1 MNIQKTDTTIGHLV
15 DMVRRGELRLPEM
28 QRRYV
33 WTATRV
39 RDLLDSLY
47 RGYPSGTILVWETD
61 QDQPARDLAVAQERT
76 AFSPKLLL
84 DGQQR
89 ITSLSAVI
97 RGEPISVR
105 NRKRPIDIAF
115 NLDHPEG
122 GPVDLIEVTE
132 DAQRPDEDPDSETT
146 SEEDDDSNAPS
157 VLQRLR
163 ERTFAV
169 ASSSLLSSKNWI
181 PVSAVFKGEKNDW
194 ELLEPLVQS
203 PADPRFGMYMK
214 RLQRLRG
221 LRDYPYVM
229 QVIPRSVSYE
239 ETAEIFVRVNS
250 LGVKLRGS
258 DLAMALVTAK
268 WPNSLK
274 LFEAFIEEC
283 EESWFTL
290 DPGLIVRTV
299 VVFATEQS
307 RFNTVRTLTQ
317 SQLEAAWERARRGIS
332 FAVNFLRSNAGIED
346 ESLLSSPLL
355 MIPIAVYSQL
365 KEERLSST
373 DEKNLLK
380 WLFIANA
387 RGHFSGSSET
397 TLDSDLATLFRGQ
410 TPAALIPALQ
420 QKFGRLHI
428 EPTDI
433 EGRGIRSA
441 LFSLSYLALKRAGAS
456 DWYSGLGLSLT
467 HQGRYHFIQFHH
479 IFPRAILQAAYE
491 NYEKWEVNEIA
502 NMAFITGRTNQ
513 RLSKK
518 PPAEYFEKI
527 IAERG
532 EQALQGQL
540 IPLDRGLWK
549 VERYREF
556 LAARRSMLADAINR
570 FIEAASADGRA
581 MPPETAP

>member
-1 MNIQKTDTTIGHLV
+1 M
-15 DMVRRGELRLPEM
+15 
-28 QRRYV
+28 
-33 WTATRV
+33 
-39 RDLLDSLY
+39 
-47 RGYPSGTILVWETD
+47 
-61 QDQPARDLAVAQERT
+61 AQQRT

-97 RGEPISVR
+97 RGETISVR
-105 NRKRPIDIAF
+105 NRRRPIDIAF

-122 GPVDLIEVTE
+122 GPAEVIEV
-132 DAQRPDEDPDSETT
+132 DEDVPRPEEEPDSETT
-146 SEEDDDSNAPS
+146 SELDDDSEGPT
-157 VLQRLR
+157 LLERLR

-181 PVSAVFKGEKNDW
+181 LVSEVFKGQKNDW
-194 ELLEPLVQS
+194 EFIQPLVES
-203 PADPRFGMYMK
+203 PADPKFNRYMK
-214 RLQRLRG
+214 RLQQLRG
-221 LRDYPYVM
+221 IREYPYVM
-229 QVIPRSVSYE
+229 QVIPRTVSYE

-274 LFEAFIEEC
+274 LFEAFIDEC

-290 DPGLIVRTV
+290 DPGLIVRAV
-299 VVFATEQS
+299 VVFATRQS
-307 RFNTVRTLTQ
+307 RFNTVRSIKQ
-317 SQLEAAWERARRGIS
+317 AQLEEAWEKAKKGIS

-365 KEERLSST
+365 KNERLSGE
-373 DEKNLLK
+373 DERALLR
-380 WLFIANA
+380 WLFVANA

-397 TLDSDLATLFRGQ
+397 TLDNDLAILFRGQ
-410 TPAALIPALQ
+410 APADLIPVLE

-428 EPTDI
+428 ESADVV
-433 EGRGIRSA
+433 GKGIRSA
-441 LFSLSYLALKRAGAS
+441 LFSLSYLALKRAGAK

-479 IFPRAILQAAYE
+479 IFPKAILQAADE
-491 NYEKWEVNEIA
+491 AYEKWEINEIA

-518 PPAEYFEKI
+518 RPAEYFNKI
-527 IAERG
+527 IDERG
-532 EQALQGQL
+532 EHALRDQL
-540 IPLDRGLWK
+540 IPMDRNLWK
-549 VERYREF
+549 VENYRDF
-556 LAARRSMLADAINR
+556 LAERRRMLTDAIND
-570 FIEAASADGRA
+570 FIDTASRDGRA
-581 MPPETAP
+581 MPPELKDG